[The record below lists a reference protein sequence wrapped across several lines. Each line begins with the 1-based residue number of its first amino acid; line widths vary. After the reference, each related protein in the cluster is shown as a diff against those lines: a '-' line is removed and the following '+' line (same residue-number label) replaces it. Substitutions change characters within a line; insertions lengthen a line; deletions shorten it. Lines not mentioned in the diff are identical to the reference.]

1 MGIAE
6 QITQYKDSRKAAFE
20 KQVEFTDKA
29 ANEDRSLSSDEQASV
44 DELQTEIEQID
55 ADVARLEKM
64 LTTEQANAEPV
75 DKSQPGTQFRQAKN
89 TSDLSGG
96 IGFAKAARCLALGSI
111 EKRDATQIAERLYG
125 DERIVKTTEAI
136 MTKAAVN
143 PQTSDNGLVTES
155 GVYGDFV
162 AYLMPRTIVGN
173 LPMRSVPFR
182 VPLIAQDSIGSANW
196 VGEGSPKPATSQ
208 GFSQTSLDPLKVAS
222 IAVASMELLRDSS
235 PAADALIRDS
245 LVDALRM
252 QIDTSFIDP
261 SNGGTANVKPASIT
275 DGVTGIAASGT
286 DAEALRTDMKAVF
299 SQFIT
304 NNRNVSGCSWV
315 MDGSTALAISL
326 MTNTLG
332 QPEFPGIGMNGG
344 TLGGLP
350 VVVSE
355 YVTAG
360 DIYLVDAD
368 NIYWATD
375 GGIELSMSDQAS
387 IEMND
392 SPDGT
397 GSLVSLWQNN
407 LSAFRVEQRLNWM
420 PRRTNSVARITGAAY
435 GEAAA

>member
-1 MGIAE
+1 MGLAE
-6 QITQYKDSRKAAFE
+6 QINQYRDSRKAAFK
-20 KQVEFTDKA
+20 KQVELTDKA
-29 ANEDRSLSSDEQASV
+29 ANEDRSLSSDEQTSV

-55 ADVARLEKM
+55 SDVARLEKM
-64 LTTEQANAEPV
+64 LVTEQANAEPV
-75 DKSQPGTQFRQAKN
+75 EKSHPGTQFRQAKN

-136 MTKAAVN
+136 MTKAAVT
-143 PQTSDNGLVTES
+143 PQTADNGLVTES
-155 GVYGDFV
+155 GIYGDFV
-162 AYLMPRTIVGN
+162 NYLMPRTIVGN

-182 VPLIAQDSIGSANW
+182 VPLITQDSIGSANW
-196 VGEGSPKPATSQ
+196 VGEASPKPVTSQ
-208 GFSQTSLDPLKVAS
+208 GFSQASLDPLKVAS

-275 DGVTGIAASGT
+275 NGVTGVEASGA
-286 DAEALRTDMKAVF
+286 DADALRADMKAVF
-299 SQFIT
+299 GQFIT
-304 NNRNVSGCSWV
+304 ANRNVNGCSWV

-326 MTNTLG
+326 MTNSLG
-332 QPEFPGIGMNGG
+332 QSEFPGIGMNGG

-420 PRRTNSVARITGAAY
+420 PRRANSVARITGAAY

>member
-1 MGIAE
+1 MDIAA
-6 QITQYKDSRKAAFE
+6 QIKTYQDSRAATLAKQTEVAEKAAGE
-20 KQVEFTDKA
+20 S
-29 ANEDRSLSSDEQASV
+29 RSLSSDEQTEF
-44 DELQTEIEQID
+44 DGYQTEIEALDSDIE
-55 ADVARLEKM
+55 RFEKM
-64 LTTEQANAEPV
+64 LDSEQRTAQPV
-75 DKSQPGTQFRQAKN
+75 DKTQPGTQFRQAKN

-111 EKRDATQIAERLYG
+111 EKRDASQIAERLYN

-143 PQTSDNGLVTES
+143 PQTSDSALVTES
-155 GVYGDFV
+155 GVYGDFIE
-162 AYLMPRTIVGN
+162 YLMPRTIVGN

-208 GFSQTSLDPLKVAS
+208 EFSQTSMDPLKVAA
-222 IAVASMELLRDSS
+222 IAVASTELLRDSS

-261 SNGGTANVKPASIT
+261 SNSGAANVKPASIT
-275 DGVTGIAASGT
+275 NGLTGVTASGN
-286 DAEALRTDMKAVF
+286 DADALRADMKAVF
-299 SQFIT
+299 TTFIQA
-304 NNRNVSGCSWV
+304 NRNVNACSWV

-326 MTNTLG
+326 MTNSLG
-332 QPEFPGIGMNGG
+332 QSEFPGMGMNGG

-360 DIYLVDAD
+360 DIYLVDAG

-387 IEMND
+387 VEMND

-420 PRRTNSVARITGAAY
+420 LRRANSVARITGAAY